1 MVDHII
7 SRVFGLKW
15 DVKNKELLNSKE
27 PCVLVCNHQ
36 SALDISGKI
45 YVCNIFFN
53 FKIYSN

>member
-1 MVDHII
+1 MNIIISICFRYASWMVHHII

-36 SALDISGKI
+36 SALDISGMI
-45 YVCNIFFN
+45 
-53 FKIYSN
+53 